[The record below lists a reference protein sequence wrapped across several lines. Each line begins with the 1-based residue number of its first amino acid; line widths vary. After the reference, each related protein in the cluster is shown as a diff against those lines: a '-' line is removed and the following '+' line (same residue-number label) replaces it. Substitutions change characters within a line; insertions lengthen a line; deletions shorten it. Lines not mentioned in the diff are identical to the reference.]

1 MVTQNPPVLTLSK
14 GQTATL
20 DCNLDT
26 NTDSAARWYKQIY
39 GGVPQFVL
47 VFYHPNSSPTYGSGY
62 SSPKFN
68 SNHKTKSDYRL
79 IVSNVDVDDS
89 AVYYCYTW
97 DSSAKEDVSQ
107 WFTAWQKPPHCS
119 HSLLLS
125 ACRLCHIRYCM
136 IYEYNQ
142 THLHRADSNS
152 RCFLCVRTEENLHRS
167 LRLIEDELQRSVFRS
182 IQKIH

>member
-1 MVTQNPPVLTLSK
+1 MLWIKHLKYVCSLKIMNSMCLNSEIFML
-14 GQTATL
+14 L
-20 DCNLDT
+20 
-26 NTDSAARWYKQIY
+26 I
-39 GGVPQFVL
+39 VL
-47 VFYHPNSSPTYGSGY
+47 VCPVC
-62 SSPKFN
+62 
-68 SNHKTKSDYRL
+68 
-79 IVSNVDVDDS
+79 IWIISNVDVDDS
-89 AVYYCYTW
+89 AVYYCHTW
-97 DSSAKEDVSQ
+97 DSSAKEHVSQ